1 MKKEIKKLFELKYE
15 KLIKEEKEIM
25 DKLNNEV
32 TKIKEKLEEYLLL
45 SN

>member
-25 DKLNNEV
+25 DKLNNE
-32 TKIKEKLEEYLLL
+32 KYEIRFYR
-45 SN
+45 